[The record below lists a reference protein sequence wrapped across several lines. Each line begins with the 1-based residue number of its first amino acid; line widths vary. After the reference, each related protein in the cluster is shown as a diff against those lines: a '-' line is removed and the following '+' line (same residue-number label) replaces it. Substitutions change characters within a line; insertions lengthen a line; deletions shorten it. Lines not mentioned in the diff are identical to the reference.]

1 MTEEVKSKAVEQEG
15 VEEVAI
21 AKATKKVS
29 IKKRFI
35 ADGVFLAELNQL
47 FTRTIGADG
56 YTGLEVRVSSMT
68 TEIRVKATQF
78 KNLTGAN
85 STKIRELQ
93 SLIQKR
99 FNYGNQEDNKVE
111 VVAKPFDNRGLS
123 AHFQAEAIK
132 QKLLS
137 GFPVRVVAHSAMR
150 FILSRGAKG
159 VEITISG
166 KLRGQR
172 AKTQK
177 YRGGY
182 RVSTGQPKIDYIAK
196 AIRHVLLRQG
206 IIGVQ
211 VRIMLPHDPSGQY
224 GPTKPLPDTVTVH
237 PPKEEA

>member
-1 MTEEVKSKAVEQEG
+1 MTEEAAQAHAPAVE
-15 VEEVAI
+15 EETVVAVKP
-21 AKATKKVS
+21 AKKIS
-29 IKKRFI
+29 IKRKFI

-47 FTRTIGADG
+47 FTRTIGAEG
-56 YTGLEVRVSSMT
+56 YTGLEVRVSAMT
-68 TEIRVKATQF
+68 TEIRVKATQY

-123 AHFQAEAIK
+123 AAFQAEAIK

-137 GFPVRVVAHSAMR
+137 GFPVRVVSHSAMR
-150 FILSRGAKG
+150 FILARGAKG
-159 VEITISG
+159 VEISISG

-182 RVSTGQPKIDYIAK
+182 RVSTGQPKNEYIAM
-196 AIRHVLLRQG
+196 AVRHVNLRQG
-206 IIGVQ
+206 IIGVR
-211 VRIMLPHDPSGQY
+211 VKIMLPHDPTGQY
-224 GPTKPLPDTVTVH
+224 GPSRRLPDDVVII
-237 PPKEEA
+237 PPKDA

>member
-1 MTEEVKSKAVEQEG
+1 MAEEAAAHPAVP
-15 VEEVAI
+15 VEEEGAAV
-21 AKATKKVS
+21 KVTKKVS
-29 IKKRFI
+29 LKRKFV

-56 YTGLEVRVSSMT
+56 YTGLEVRVSAVT
-68 TEIRVKATQF
+68 TEIRVKATQY
-78 KNLTGAN
+78 KNLTGQN

-99 FNYGNQEDNKVE
+99 FNYGSQEDNKVD

-123 AHFQAEAIK
+123 APFQAEAIK

-159 VEITISG
+159 VEISISG

-182 RVSTGQPKIDYIAK
+182 RVSTGQPRNEYIAMCV
-196 AIRHVLLRQG
+196 RHVMLRQG
-206 IIGVQ
+206 IIGVR
-211 VRIMLPHDPSGQY
+211 VKIMLPCDPTGQY
-224 GPTKPLPDTVTVH
+224 GPSKPLPDDVIII
-237 PPKEEA
+237 PPKVEA

>member
-1 MTEEVKSKAVEQEG
+1 MTEEVHQAAP
-15 VEEVAI
+15 VEETAV
-21 AKATKKVS
+21 KPTKKIS
-29 IKKRFI
+29 IKRKFI

-56 YTGLEVRVSSMT
+56 YTGLEVRVSAMT
-68 TEIRVKATQF
+68 TEIRVKATQY
-78 KNLTGAN
+78 KNLTGQN
-85 STKIRELQ
+85 SSKVRELQ

-123 AHFQAEAIK
+123 AAYQAESIK

-137 GFPVRVVAHSAMR
+137 GYPVRVVAHSAMR
-150 FILSRGAKG
+150 FILARGAKG
-159 VEITISG
+159 VEIAISG

-182 RVSTGQPKIDYIAK
+182 RVSTGQPRIDYIAVG
-196 AIRHVLLRQG
+196 IRHVQLRQG

-211 VRIMLPHDPSGQY
+211 VRIMLPHDPTGQY
-224 GPTKPLPDTVTVH
+224 GPTRPLPDVVTVL
-237 PPKEEA
+237 PPKADA